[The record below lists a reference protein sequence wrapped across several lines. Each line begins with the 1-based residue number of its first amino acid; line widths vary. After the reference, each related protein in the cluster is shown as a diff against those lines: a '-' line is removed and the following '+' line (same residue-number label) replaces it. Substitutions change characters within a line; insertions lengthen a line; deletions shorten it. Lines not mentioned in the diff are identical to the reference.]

1 MRRRLSRE
9 PLPALAASFGAVPVR
24 SGEPIPARQ
33 LGWAIDRTLRIGS
46 RRPRCIFNALVLY
59 RLLREQGDPAVLV
72 VGLPRRRDQQ
82 GRARVG
88 GAGRHGRRAAAGPGR
103 ARADGEV
110 HVRPPDLFELL
121 RRCTIEH
128 DWTAAPDGI
137 EAMLAGADP
146 RTVGR
151 AAAEHGVANL
161 LYLSARELPTLDPEL
176 RSLLATVYHLNLTHH
191 MKVIGELT
199 SLAAT
204 LDAAG
209 VPFMV
214 VKGPVLAEVIYPRN
228 DMRSYGD
235 LDLVIDR
242 RVFGDAVTALL
253 ESGCDMLDRN
263 WRVIRREMRGQ
274 VHMAARFG
282 TSADVHWHLINR
294 ASVRGSFAIDM
305 DELFARARRVS
316 LDGPD
321 VLTLDPADTLLQLA
335 VHAGLSGGAKLAW
348 LKDIER
354 AAADPASGLGAAGGA
369 RPRMAGGRSG
379 GRQLPAKRAAPR
391 SADPAAGDRRAF
403 GQPRL
408 AADRARQRAA
418 VAARSPAQP
427 ALAFAHGGARD
438 PARAGRQHH
447 RAAGAPRRRREGACR
462 TPAGP
467 PPRDPGIG
475 R

>member
-1 MRRRLSRE
+1 M
-9 PLPALAASFGAVPVR
+9 
-24 SGEPIPARQ
+24 
-33 LGWAIDRTLRIGS
+33 
-46 RRPRCIFNALVLY
+46 
-59 RLLREQGDPAVLV
+59 
-72 VGLPRRRDQQ
+72 
-82 GRARVG
+82 
-88 GAGRHGRRAAAGPGR
+88 
-103 ARADGEV
+103 
-110 HVRPPDLFELL
+110 RPPDLFELL

-282 TSADVHWHLINR
+282 TCADVHWHLINR

-348 LKDIER
+348 LKDIDR
-354 AAADPASGLGAAGGA
+354 AAADPGLDWEQLVARARAWRWPRWWPSASGEARSSSNAPIPPQVMDALSGSRVWEQIVRGSERLSPPIA
-369 RPRMAGGRSG
+369 RPTGRRFHARWCAPPGAGWA
-379 GRQLPAKRAAPR
+379 PASPRCWRA
-391 SADPAAGDRRAF
+391 SA
-403 GQPRL
+403 
-408 AADRARQRAA
+408 
-418 VAARSPAQP
+418 V
-427 ALAFAHGGARD
+427 
-438 PARAGRQHH
+438 
-447 RAAGAPRRRREGACR
+447 
-462 TPAGP
+462 T
-467 PPRDPGIG
+467 
-475 R
+475 

>member
-1 MRRRLSRE
+1 M
-9 PLPALAASFGAVPVR
+9 
-24 SGEPIPARQ
+24 
-33 LGWAIDRTLRIGS
+33 
-46 RRPRCIFNALVLY
+46 
-59 RLLREQGDPAVLV
+59 
-72 VGLPRRRDQQ
+72 
-82 GRARVG
+82 
-88 GAGRHGRRAAAGPGR
+88 
-103 ARADGEV
+103 
-110 HVRPPDLFELL
+110 RPPDLFELL

-263 WRVIRREMRGQ
+263 WRVIRREMRGPGA
-274 VHMAARFG
+274 HDGALR
-282 TSADVHWHLINR
+282 HLR
-294 ASVRGSFAIDM
+294 
-305 DELFARARRVS
+305 
-316 LDGPD
+316 
-321 VLTLDPADTLLQLA
+321 
-335 VHAGLSGGAKLAW
+335 
-348 LKDIER
+348 
-354 AAADPASGLGAAGGA
+354 
-369 RPRMAGGRSG
+369 
-379 GRQLPAKRAAPR
+379 
-391 SADPAAGDRRAF
+391 RRALAPD
-403 GQPRL
+403 QPRL
-408 AADRARQRAA
+408 GAQQLRDRHGRAVRAR
-418 VAARSPAQP
+418 
-427 ALAFAHGGARD
+427 
-438 PARAGRQHH
+438 PARVAGR
-447 RAAGAPRRRREGACR
+447 AGSC
-462 TPAGP
+462 
-467 PPRDPGIG
+467 
-475 R
+475 